1 MWESRIQQFQI
12 TLFSSPS
19 LSLFST
25 KVKNTWGS
33 IALFLWCGSWA
44 QRQLYL
50 YFKPIFSLRTK
61 AFSSIISGPFALS
74 AALLG
79 FQHYRPDKVQ
89 LSSFIELY
97 RQVKHCLCLQ
107 KEQAYWPEIRDHISI
122 SVWFKIELNYRVER
136 SLFAVYKE
144 HSNSHYGRA
153 PTFWRKNGT
162 GA

>member
-1 MWESRIQQFQI
+1 MDVNCTLSMAWFLDSETTLPLFQAY
-12 TLFSSPS
+12 FV
-19 LSLFST
+19 
-25 KVKNTWGS
+25 VKNKGLSTV
-33 IALFLWCGSWA
+33 
-44 QRQLYL
+44 
-50 YFKPIFSLRTK
+50 
-61 AFSSIISGPFALS
+61 ISGPFALS
-74 AALLG
+74 PTLLG
-79 FQHYRPDKVQ
+79 FKHYRPDKVQ

-136 SLFAVYKE
+136 SLFVVYKE

-162 GA
+162 GAQDPLLIYGNMPRFPSMKLL